1 MATPAGGLAG
11 WSSIMQT
18 LTTPVPVDRRPDDLR
33 VVFALTA
40 LEQAAFI
47 PAADPEL
54 RPSLIDPA
62 TLATPGQ
69 WHALLDE
76 LRPAALVTCWK
87 TPALPGDWLLR
98 DDCPL
103 RYVCHL
109 SGSVRRLVPRVFLER
124 GGLVTNWGG
133 LVASQVAEH
142 ALLLALASLR
152 RLPDWNT
159 PEVLT
164 DKNRILSLT
173 TKTLFKRRVGI
184 HGCGGVARRLSALL
198 RPFECEI
205 TCWSEGAPDHLMH
218 GAGMTPAASLDALFS
233 HGEVV
238 FECEALTPRNAAS
251 VGPTQLSLLPD
262 GALFINVGRG
272 QLVDEPALLREALS
286 GRIHVAL
293 DVMLKEPP
301 PPDSPWWT
309 IPGALL
315 SPHVAGPTHDMLP
328 RIGARAMDNLARF
341 LSGQLP
347 LDPLTLEIYDRT
359 T

>member
-1 MATPAGGLAG
+1 
-11 WSSIMQT
+11 MQS
-18 LTTPVPVDRRPDDLR
+18 LTTPVPADRRIDDPR

-40 LEQAAFI
+40 REQAAFI
-47 PAADPEL
+47 PSSTAGL
-54 RPSLIDPA
+54 QPSQIDPSSL
-62 TLATPGQ
+62 TTPAQ
-69 WHALLDE
+69 WPALLDE

-87 TPALPGDWLLR
+87 TPALPSSWLLQE
-98 DDCPL
+98 DCPL

-152 RLPDWNT
+152 RLPDWTT

-164 DKNRILSLT
+164 DKNRLLSLPS
-173 TKTLFKRRVGI
+173 KTLFKRRVGI
-184 HGCGGVARRLSALL
+184 HGCGGVARQLAALL

-205 TCWSEGAPDHLMH
+205 SCWAEGAPAHLMN
-218 GAGMTPAASLDALFS
+218 GTGMTPAASLDALFS
-233 HGEVV
+233 DSEVV
-238 FECEALTPRNAAS
+238 FECEALTPRNTGCIGAS
-251 VGPTQLSLLPD
+251 QLARLPD

-272 QLVDEPALLREALS
+272 QMVDEPALLREALS

-293 DVMLKEPP
+293 DVMMKEPP

-309 IPGALL
+309 IPGVIL
-315 SPHVAGPTHDMLP
+315 SPHVAGPTSDMLP
-328 RIGARAMDNLARF
+328 RIGMRAMENLARF
-341 LSGQLP
+341 LGGQTP
-347 LDPLTLEIYDRT
+347 IDPLTLEIYDRAT
-359 T
+359 